1 MSTVF
6 LLQNQHKHLLG
17 KSGDWLDGR
26 NVIGLYRT
34 AHKDEALNQ
43 QFEAGSKDYSLR
55 IHILECELNSK
66 KQPVIADEDLPE
78 PIADPVVELTEELT
92 EESSSDLNSSPI
104 TDESNL

>member
-6 LLQNQHKHLLG
+6 LLQNQRKQLLG

-26 NVIGLYRT
+26 TPATLYRS

-55 IHILECELNSK
+55 ITMIVCELNTK
-66 KQPVIADEDLPE
+66 KQPIIDADSLPAAIGE
-78 PIADPVVELTEELT
+78 PVLDIDPSEG
-92 EESSSDLNSSPI
+92 
-104 TDESNL
+104 NL

>member
-6 LLQNQHKHLLG
+6 LLQNQHKHILG
-17 KSGDWLDGR
+17 KGGDWLDGR
-26 NVIGLYRT
+26 NIIGLYRT

-66 KQPVIADEDLPE
+66 KQPIIAADDLPE
-78 PIADPVVELTEELT
+78 PIAEAVLESPEDLLLDDLNDTPAKN
-92 EESSSDLNSSPI
+92 ESSQ
-104 TDESNL
+104 

>member
-6 LLQNQHKHLLG
+6 LLQNQHKHILG

-34 AHKDEALNQ
+34 AHKDEAINQ

-66 KQPVIADEDLPE
+66 KQPIIAADDLPE
-78 PIADPVVELTEELT
+78 PIADSILEPAD
-92 EESSSDLNSSPI
+92 ESLDSATHHTST
-104 TDESNL
+104 TDESRL

>member
-6 LLQNQHKHLLG
+6 LLQNQRKQLLG

-26 NVIGLYRT
+26 TPTTLYRS

-55 IHILECELNSK
+55 ITMIVCELNTK
-66 KQPVIADEDLPE
+66 KQPIIAADNLPE
-78 PIADPVVELTEELT
+78 AISEATLEMAEGENKL
-92 EESSSDLNSSPI
+92 
-104 TDESNL
+104 

>member
-6 LLQNQHKHLLG
+6 LLQNQRKQLLG

-26 NVIGLYRT
+26 TPATLYRS

-55 IHILECELNSK
+55 ITMIVCELNTK
-66 KQPVIADEDLPE
+66 KQPIIDADSLPAAISE
-78 PIADPVVELTEELT
+78 PVLDIDPSEG
-92 EESSSDLNSSPI
+92 
-104 TDESNL
+104 NL

>member
-26 NVIGLYRT
+26 HVIGLYRT

-55 IHILECELNSK
+55 IHILVCQLNSK
-66 KQPVIADEDLPE
+66 KQPIIADDDLPE
-78 PIADPVVELTEELT
+78 AIAEPALELSEEP
-92 EESSSDLNSSPI
+92 SGHLNITPI
-104 TDESNL
+104 TDETSL

>member
-26 NVIGLYRT
+26 NVIGLYRS

-66 KQPVIADEDLPE
+66 KQPIIADEDLPE
-78 PIADPVVELTEELT
+78 AIVEPVVELTEEPT
-92 EESSSDLNSSPI
+92 EEPSGDLNDTPM